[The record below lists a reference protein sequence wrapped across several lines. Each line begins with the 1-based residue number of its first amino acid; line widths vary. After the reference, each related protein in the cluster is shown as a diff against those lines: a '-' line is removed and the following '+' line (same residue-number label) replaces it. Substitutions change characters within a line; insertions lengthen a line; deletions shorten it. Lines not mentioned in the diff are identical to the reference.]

1 MRYRVIDGKLVKV
14 EEDDAP
20 PLTTFSRRKFIS
32 GSFLAVGAAALTSC
46 GLPGFSGGNNASGS
60 RSGSRAG
67 GGGYVGGGGW
77 FGGGGGSSGGGGGGG
92 S

>member
-1 MRYRVIDGKLVKV
+1 MRYRVIEGKLVRV
-14 EEDDAP
+14 SEQDAP

-32 GSFLAVGAAALTSC
+32 GSFLAVGAAALTGC
-46 GLPGFSGGNNASGS
+46 GLPGFGGGTTASGS

-77 FGGGGGSSGGGGGGG
+77 FGGGSSSGGSGGGG